1 MKQITV
7 NVNPKD
13 VRFVLKT
20 LLSRAI
26 ERELKNRAELTQE
39 LDTEINNY
47 QDENVKEI
55 LIKILEAQNQS
66 SNEITEAARLLE
78 HLGSPDTEVLEDL
91 SDLKEDGL
99 GVDDGS
105 E

>member
-105 E
+105 K

>member
-1 MKQITV
+1 M

-105 E
+105 K